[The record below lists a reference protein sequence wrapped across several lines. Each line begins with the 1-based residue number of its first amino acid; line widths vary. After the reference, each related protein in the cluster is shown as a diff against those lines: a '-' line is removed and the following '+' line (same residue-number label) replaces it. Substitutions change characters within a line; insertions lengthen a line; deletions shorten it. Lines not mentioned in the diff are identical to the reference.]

1 MKNLIQQFLK
11 FGVVGVIA
19 FVVDFTVTMLLYN
32 VIRRLTGFEYSEMV
46 GSFFGFIISV
56 IVNYVLSMHFVF
68 ERREDLDKQQEFVI
82 FIILSAIGLVLNL
95 IIMWLLNHPLY
106 DNISILRKISA
117 NLYVAASKIIATAI
131 VTVYNFVT
139 RKIFH
144 EKKEA

>member
-1 MKNLIQQFLK
+1 MK

-68 ERREDLDKQQEFVI
+68 ERREVLDKQQEFVI
-82 FIILSAIGLVLNL
+82 FIILSAIGLALNL

-139 RKIFH
+139 RKIFL

>member
-68 ERREDLDKQQEFVI
+68 ERREDLD
-82 FIILSAIGLVLNL
+82 
-95 IIMWLLNHPLY
+95 
-106 DNISILRKISA
+106 
-117 NLYVAASKIIATAI
+117 
-131 VTVYNFVT
+131 
-139 RKIFH
+139 
-144 EKKEA
+144 

>member
-82 FIILSAIGLVLNL
+82 FIILSAIGLALNL

-139 RKIFH
+139 RKIFL

>member
-1 MKNLIQQFLK
+1 
-11 FGVVGVIA
+11 
-19 FVVDFTVTMLLYN
+19 MLLYN

-139 RKIFH
+139 RKIFL

>member
-32 VIRRLTGFEYSEMV
+32 VKRRLTGFEYSEMV

-139 RKIFH
+139 RKIFL

>member
-11 FGVVGVIA
+11 LGVVGVIA

-82 FIILSAIGLVLNL
+82 FIILSAIGLALNL

-139 RKIFH
+139 RKIFL

>member
-32 VIRRLTGFEYSEMV
+32 VIRSLTGFEYSEMV

-139 RKIFH
+139 RKIFL

>member
-139 RKIFH
+139 RKIFL

>member
-19 FVVDFTVTMLLYN
+19 FVVDYTVTMMLYN

-139 RKIFH
+139 RKIFL

>member
-1 MKNLIQQFLK
+1 
-11 FGVVGVIA
+11 
-19 FVVDFTVTMLLYN
+19 MLLYN

-82 FIILSAIGLVLNL
+82 FIILSAIGLALNL

-139 RKIFH
+139 RKIFL

>member
-32 VIRRLTGFEYSEMV
+32 VIRRLTGFEYSDMV

-139 RKIFH
+139 RKIFL